1 MHCTKKITDDIVW
14 VGANHRRLALFEGVY
29 TIPQGVSF
37 NSYLV
42 LDEQTVLFDTV
53 DKVVR
58 EQFLENIKHEL
69 SGRTLDL
76 LVVQHVEPDHSATIR
91 DILTLYP
98 TACLVCNS
106 KTQTFIKQFYDVDI
120 DSRSQIVNEGDT
132 LTTGKHTFHFVNAP
146 MVHWPEAMVTY
157 DSFAKVLFSAD
168 AFGCFGALNG
178 AIFADEVD
186 FSHDYMDEARRYYTN
201 IVGKYGNQVSTLL
214 KKASTLDIQIICPLH
229 GFVWR
234 KNLHQIL
241 DKYIAWA
248 NYQPEEK
255 GVMIVYAS
263 VYGNTENT
271 AEILSTRL
279 RDSGVPTVMY
289 DVSMTPAPSLIAAA
303 FRWSHIVI
311 ASTTYNAGIFVYMEA
326 FLHDLIAHNIQNR
339 TIAIIENGT
348 WAATAGNLIRD
359 MFAKSKNIQILDNT
373 LSLKSSLKTEQLS
386 QIDELA
392 ETLLQS
398 FPAGKPIETNTL
410 DTNVLLR
417 ISYGLYLI
425 SAKDSTTDNACIINA
440 VNQIT
445 QTPIKISVA
454 INKTNYTYEMI
465 KKTGVF
471 NLSILTQNVPFE
483 LIKQFGFCSGRD
495 TQKYA
500 NIDFTQRSS
509 NQLLYL
515 TKYSNAYISAK
526 VTEIIDCDTH
536 AVIFAEVTE
545 TKQISAETSITYQYY
560 FDHTKPKPPVVNA
573 DQKGFLCVICGY
585 IYEND
590 TIPADYLCPLCKHG
604 VTDFVKLG
612 S

>member
-69 SGRTLDL
+69 SGRSLDF
-76 LVVQHVEPDHSATIR
+76 LVVQHVEPDHSATIQ

-98 TACLVCNS
+98 TARLVCNS

-120 DSRSQIVNEGDT
+120 DSRCQIVNEGDT

-359 MFAKSKNIQILDNT
+359 MFVKSKNIQILDDT

-392 ETLLQS
+392 DALWQS
-398 FPAGKPIETNTL
+398 FPAVKPIETNTL

-465 KKTGVF
+465 KKTGMF
-471 NLSILTQNVPFE
+471 NISILTQSVPFE

-500 NIDFTQRSS
+500 NIEFTQRSS

-526 VTEIIDCDTH
+526 VTEIIDSYTH

-545 TKQISAETSITYQYY
+545 TKQISAENSITYKYY
-560 FDHTKPKPPVVNA
+560 FDHTKPKPPAVEAN
-573 DQKGFLCVICGY
+573 QKGFLCVICGY
-585 IYEND
+585 IYENN
-590 TIPADYLCPLCKHG
+590 TIPTDYLCPLCKHG
-604 VTDFVKLG
+604 VSDFVRIG